1 MVGETRGESGVSLA
15 THGEPCTLLGEKK
28 FAVKI
33 ATEGV
38 EARFSRFKNTAPHCC
53 VETSR
58 HEPQESPPD

>member
-1 MVGETRGESGVSLA
+1 MVGETRGESGVSLV
-15 THGEPCTLLGEKK
+15 TQGDPFTILGEKI

-38 EARFSRFKNTAPHCC
+38 ETRFSRLKDTAPHCC

-58 HEPQESPPD
+58 HEPQKSPLD